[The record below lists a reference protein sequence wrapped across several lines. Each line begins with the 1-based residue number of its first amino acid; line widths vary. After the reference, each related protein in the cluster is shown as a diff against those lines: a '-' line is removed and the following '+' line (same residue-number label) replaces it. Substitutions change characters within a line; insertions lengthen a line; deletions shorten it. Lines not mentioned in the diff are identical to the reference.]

1 MKKILLISFIST
13 SLFTQNIG
21 TIQTIIGKVEVKR
34 NKKIITVIAGCK
46 LEENDILMTKTKS
59 SMTVL
64 LNDGKLLVLGSKTL
78 LSISKYLS
86 TSIEKRDKPDVNE
99 SQEQSIEFDT
109 LFLKNY
115 FETTLIAVESNNA
128 SVEVEP

>member
-34 NKKIITVIAGCK
+34 NKKIMTVIAGCT

>member
-34 NKKIITVIAGCK
+34 NKKIMTVIAGCK